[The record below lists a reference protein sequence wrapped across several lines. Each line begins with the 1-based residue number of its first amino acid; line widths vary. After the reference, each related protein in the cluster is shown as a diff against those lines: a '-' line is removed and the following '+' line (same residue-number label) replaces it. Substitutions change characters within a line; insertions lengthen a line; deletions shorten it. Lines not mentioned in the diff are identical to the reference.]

1 MTIAR
6 KSIVSLPGLRA
17 FGQLTNTIIDDGEMV
32 AMDAAGFLRP
42 ARLVAAATGDRIVG
56 IACVYDGSGKSDAT
70 AITSGVKKVP
80 VRDGDIA
87 YMNNS
92 TSGDLIGN
100 INVGATCYV
109 VDSVT
114 VALTDGGAGART
126 AAGTIYW
133 VNENGL
139 VGVKFTK

>member
-6 KSIVSLPGLRA
+6 KSVVSAWGLRA
-17 FGQLTNTIIDDGEMV
+17 FGQLTNTVIHDGELV
-32 AMDAAGFLRP
+32 AVDTAGFLRP
-42 ARLVAAATGDRIVG
+42 ARVSTTDVVVG
-56 IACVYDGSGKSDAT
+56 IACINDGTGKSDAT
-70 AITSGVKKVP
+70 GITSGIPKVP
-80 VRDGDIA
+80 VRDNDIA

-92 TSGDLIGN
+92 TSGDLIAN
-100 INVGATCYV
+100 VNVGTPCYV

-114 VALTDGGAGART
+114 VGLTSGSSTRVVAGN
-126 AAGTIYW
+126 IYW